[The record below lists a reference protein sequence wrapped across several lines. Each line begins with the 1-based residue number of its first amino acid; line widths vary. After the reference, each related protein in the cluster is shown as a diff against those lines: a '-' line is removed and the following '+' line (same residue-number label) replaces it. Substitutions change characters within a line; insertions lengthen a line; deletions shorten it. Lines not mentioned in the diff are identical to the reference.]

1 MNLKKKSVI
10 FKKKKKKGRE
20 GPEAQKFPSLKIS
33 LPLSMQVCVVCFFLL
48 LKFN

>member
-20 GPEAQKFPSLKIS
+20 GPETQKFPSQNLFT
-33 LPLSMQVCVVCFFLL
+33 PLHASVFG
-48 LKFN
+48 